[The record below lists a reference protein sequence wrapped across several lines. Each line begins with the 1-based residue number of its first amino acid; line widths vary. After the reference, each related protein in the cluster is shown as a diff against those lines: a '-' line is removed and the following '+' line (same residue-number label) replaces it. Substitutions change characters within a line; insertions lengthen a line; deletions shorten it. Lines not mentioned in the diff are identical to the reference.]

1 MRQDIIE
8 HWDEEHGVARCI
20 LSYRMSSG
28 AYLKGIG
35 IAECHPDDTPFIS
48 QLTGS
53 VIAQYRAEIDLLK
66 QINHY
71 EIAPGIT
78 ALKHVYCTML
88 HSSHYN
94 PDSYEAK
101 RLKRELA
108 HLMDEQTENQNMIT
122 LLQKNLAQYIKQK
135 EQLYKKIREGQK

>member
-48 QLTGS
+48 QLTGG

-66 QINHY
+66 KINQF
-71 EIAPGIT
+71 ELGPSIT
-78 ALKHVYCTML
+78 AVKHIYCTMTR
-88 HSSHYN
+88 SKHYN
-94 PDSYEAK
+94 PKSYEAN
-101 RLKRELA
+101 RIKRELA
-108 HLMDEQTENQNMIT
+108 HLLDEYTENKNMIV
-122 LLQKNLAQYIKQK
+122 LLKHNLDKYIQDK
-135 EQLYKKIREGQK
+135 EKLYKKIKEGQK